1 MKFDDI
7 VAVGQVLEGF
17 GRQREYFQK
26 RDVLVLVVTSQTR
39 IAHSLKIQ
47 TKQEDDRKSI
57 ASAYFFSGFINK
69 RISLHQ

>member
-39 IAHSLKIQ
+39 FAHSLKIHE
-47 TKQEDDRKSI
+47 TGR
-57 ASAYFFSGFINK
+57 
-69 RISLHQ
+69 